1 MTNAIADLLT
11 GYKHPVWRLSI
22 DGVDLSAKLNK
33 RLISLT
39 LTDNRGFEADQLD
52 IVLDDADGKIDIPT
66 RGAELSLAIG
76 WADSGLVEKGVY
88 CVDEVEHDGVPDKLT
103 LRARSA
109 DLRTG
114 LAAQHERSWHETT
127 LRDIVE
133 EIALACDLDARV
145 DAALADLSIDHID
158 QTNESDANLLSRLAK
173 DHDAIAT
180 VKAGTLL
187 FTRAGISTTAGG
199 LAVPGVSIKRQDG
212 DQHRF
217 SIADRDTYIGV
228 RAQYHNLSTGLKGE
242 VLVTQDNI
250 DDDGQKVTRTQ
261 ILDKR
266 VDHSADNIKTLRH
279 TYATESTAA
288 RAARA
293 EYRRLQRGLATF
305 TLTLAHGRPELYPET
320 PCSVEGWKPSIDGT
334 NWLIARVTHRLSESG
349 FTTGIELEVRAT
361 EID

>member
-1 MTNAIADLLT
+1 MNLPQQH
-11 GYKHPVWRLSI
+11 KRPVWRLTI
-22 DGVDLSAKLNK
+22 NGVDLADKLTT

-52 IVLDDADGKIDIPT
+52 LVLNDADGKLDIPT
-66 RGAELSLAIG
+66 RGVEISLSLG
-76 WADSGLVEKGVY
+76 WADSGLIQKGLY
-88 CVDEVEHDGVPDKLT
+88 RVDEVEHSGAPDQLT

-114 LAAQHERSWHETT
+114 LAAQHERSWHDTT

-133 EIALACDLDARV
+133 EIAMACDLDPRI
-145 DAALADLSIDHID
+145 DAALADLPIAHID
-158 QTNESDANLLSRLAK
+158 QTNESDANLLTRLAK

-187 FTRAGISTTAGG
+187 FTRAGIATTVGG
-199 LAVPGVSIKRQDG
+199 KSVPAVTITRSDG

-217 SIADRDTYIGV
+217 SVADRDTYIGV

-242 VLVTQDNI
+242 VLITQDNI
-250 DDDGQKVTRTQ
+250 DDDGQKVTRAQ
-261 ILDKR
+261 SLDKR

-305 TLTLAHGRPELYPET
+305 ALTLAHGRPELYPET
-320 PCSVEGWKPSIDGT
+320 PCRVSGWKPSIDGT
-334 NWLIARVTHRLSESG
+334 QWLIARVTHRLG
-349 FTTGIELEVRAT
+349 DGGLTTGIELEVRAT
-361 EID
+361 EIA